1 MEDLT
6 SYPTQELSDYVSLL
20 YHEARNVRHLIR
32 AGHIS
37 PEGWEKIIN
46 LPNNRNDA
54 WKAIQPIRSSAKQSE
69 SVAKCLRVF
78 EQRFDADLDTLQEM
92 FDNSNWRH
100 AKMYGGNAWARICA
114 TVSQLAEALRSEQIP
129 EQEVALEML
138 RRAEHNTGTV
148 ERKLQMLDAE
158 LG

>member
-6 SYPTQELSDYVSLL
+6 SYPVLELSDYISLL

-32 AGHIS
+32 AGHVS
-37 PEGWEKIIN
+37 SEGWEKIIN

-69 SVAKCLRVF
+69 SAAECLRVF
-78 EQRFDADLDTLQEM
+78 EQRFGADLGTLQKM
-92 FDNSNWRH
+92 FEDANWRH

-114 TVSQLAEALRSEQIP
+114 TVSQLAEALRSEQIL

-138 RRAEHNTGTV
+138 RHAEHNTGTV
-148 ERKLQMLDAE
+148 ESKLLKLDAD